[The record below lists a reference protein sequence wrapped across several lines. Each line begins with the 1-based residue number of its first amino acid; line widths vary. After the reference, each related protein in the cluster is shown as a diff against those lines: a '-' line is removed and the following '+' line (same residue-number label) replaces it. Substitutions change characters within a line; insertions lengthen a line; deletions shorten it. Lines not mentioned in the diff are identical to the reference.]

1 MNKCHSIR
9 VFSLKVGKADSVFE
23 ILQYD
28 SLTNACFCVRL
39 QMQYEVRNT
48 REREKSGYFS
58 KNLHKNYEK
67 LPRNRHPFSFFK
79 LFPPRPSGW
88 GGGGILALLPRNP
101 QFGGERKPC
110 YAYTL
115 MFMQTYVCLPIS
127 RRTERCPCM
136 LNLCFRKAD
145 ATLHLDGNLQRVCV
159 LSLAYLSRTTLD
171 RQKRVGGD
179 DKTYKSTNAHLGLI
193 W

>member
-1 MNKCHSIR
+1 MGILARTYTKTTKNCPKIGIHSL
-9 VFSLKVGKADSVFE
+9 SS
-23 ILQYD
+23 
-28 SLTNACFCVRL
+28 
-39 QMQYEVRNT
+39 
-48 REREKSGYFS
+48 
-58 KNLHKNYEK
+58 NY
-67 LPRNRHPFSFFK
+67 S
-79 LFPPRPSGW
+79 PPQTFW
-88 GGGGILALLPRNP
+88 QGGGGILAPLPRNP

-193 W
+193 LVTFLGLILVTGGFFSQNERFLQEVKLTT